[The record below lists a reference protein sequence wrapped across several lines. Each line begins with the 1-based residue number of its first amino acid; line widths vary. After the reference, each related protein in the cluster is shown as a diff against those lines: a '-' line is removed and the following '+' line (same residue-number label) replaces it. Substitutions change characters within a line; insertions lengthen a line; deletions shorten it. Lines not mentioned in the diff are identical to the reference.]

1 MQQKMSTARI
11 HVQSRINEITNLLAP
26 PQDKHEGKDPATQS
40 SSTAAQTLSATNKP
54 TQPEMSTTCTP
65 PSYQDAVCGEVSL
78 EPPPY
83 IEDDPESATSD
94 SVGSS
99 EQGEILFSMESVQV
113 SGVVSGILSSC

>member
-1 MQQKMSTARI
+1 M
-11 HVQSRINEITNLLAP
+11 TNLLAP
-26 PQDKHEGKDPATQS
+26 PLDQNGAKELSTESNATG
-40 SSTAAQTLSATNKP
+40 AAQTLSTTVKSNR
-54 TQPEMSTTCTP
+54 PEMSTTCTP